1 MVSDHALSGPISL
14 WKVQIFICRPP
25 CMQIPLD
32 ADSSLDADP
41 PPHPVDRMTHSCEN
55 NLRKLRLRAVTRRH
69 SNMMPTAHLPTVR
82 AS

>member
-41 PPHPVDRMTHSCEN
+41 PSPSRGQNDT
-55 NLRKLRLRAVTRRH
+55 LL
-69 SNMMPTAHLPTVR
+69 
-82 AS
+82 